1 MNIREELFA
10 LQDFKYKEFHKK
22 LIPTVDEDT
31 IIGVR
36 IPALRALVK
45 EFSGTEEAAEFMKE
59 LPHKYY
65 EENNVH
71 AFLIEKIKD
80 YDICIRELD
89 RFLPF
94 VDNWATCDSMSP
106 KVLKKHLPELL
117 DKIKE
122 WMASEHIYTVR
133 FGIELLMSYYLDEAF
148 DEKYLQMVADVHSEE
163 YYINMMIA
171 WYFATALAKQY
182 EATLPYI
189 EQQKL
194 DVWIHNKT
202 IQKAVESYRISPE
215 QKSYLR
221 TLRRK

>member
-10 LQDFKYKEFHKK
+10 LQDLKYKEFHKR
-22 LIPTVDEDT
+22 LIPTIDANT

-59 LPHKYY
+59 LPHAYY

-80 YDICIRELD
+80 YDTCIRELD
-89 RFLPF
+89 KFLPY
-94 VDNWATCDSMSP
+94 VDNWATCDSMAP
-106 KVLKKHLPELL
+106 KVLKKHLPELM

-122 WMASEHIYTVR
+122 WLASDQIYTVR
-133 FGIELLMSYYLDEAF
+133 YGIGLLMKFYLDEAF
-148 DEKYLQMVADVHSEE
+148 EEKYLQMVADVQSEE

-171 WYFATALAKQY
+171 WYFATALAKHY
-182 EATLPYI
+182 EKALSYL
-189 EQQKL
+189 EEQKL
-194 DVWIHNKT
+194 DVWAHNKT
-202 IQKAVESYRISPE
+202 IQKAVESHRITPE
-215 QKSYLR
+215 QKAYLK
-221 TLRRK
+221 TLKRK

>member
-1 MNIREELFA
+1 MFREQL
-10 LQDFKYKEFHKK
+10 HKD
-22 LIPTVDEDT
+22 ID
-31 IIGVR
+31 R
-36 IPALRALVK
+36 ITP
-45 EFSGTEEAAEFMKE
+45 S
-59 LPHKYY
+59 
-65 EENNVH
+65 
-71 AFLIEKIKD
+71 
-80 YDICIRELD
+80 
-89 RFLPF
+89 
-94 VDNWATCDSMSP
+94 
-106 KVLKKHLPELL
+106 PELL

-122 WMASEHIYTVR
+122 WMASKHIYTVR